1 MKKIGIDARLYY
13 QTGVGVYLRNL
24 LSFLQR
30 MAPKDIVFYVYLM
43 REDVDKIKFENKNF
57 IKRGVTYKW
66 HSFEEQFDFGR
77 KLYEDNLDLTHFTY
91 FSYPITYKG
100 KFIATVHDTTPLLY
114 KTGRASTK
122 NQLVYEVKHF
132 FFRIVLSS
140 QVRNASLI
148 ITPSLSVKKQLVKT
162 YGSHL
167 AKKIIPIYE
176 GVNQELLG
184 LEENGSLK
192 SRFNKD
198 FFIYVG
204 NFYPHKNV
212 ERLVRAFA
220 KIKKDIQL
228 ILVGPDD
235 YFSAHLIQLIKKLNQ
250 QKRITIYTNPTK
262 EDLIFFYKHA
272 LALINPS
279 LSEGFGLPQIEAAYF
294 NLPIIASNIDVFKE
308 ILKKNYLSFD
318 PYKEEDIVGKINR
331 FLETRP
337 KFDYREVLKDC
348 SFEQMAKETLKIYQR
363 VTQNSCMTKI

>member
-24 LSFLQR
+24 LRYLQQ
-30 MAPKDIVFYVYLM
+30 MAPKDILFYVYLM
-43 REDVDKIKFENKNF
+43 KDDADRIKFENKNF
-57 IKRGVTYKW
+57 IKREVTYKW

-77 KLYEDNLDLTHFTY
+77 KLYEDNLDLAHFTY
-91 FSYPITYKG
+91 FSYPITYKNR
-100 KFIATVHDTTPLLY
+100 FIATVHDTTPLLY

-140 QVRNASLI
+140 QVRNASVI
-148 ITPSLSVKKQLVKT
+148 ITPSLSVKKQLIKI

-167 AKKIIPIYE
+167 AKKIVPIYE

-184 LEENGSLK
+184 LEENQSLK
-192 SRFNKD
+192 SRFTKD

-220 KIKKDIQL
+220 KVKKDVQL
-228 ILVGPDD
+228 VLVGPDD
-235 YFSAHLIQLIKKLNQ
+235 YFSTHINHLIKELNQ
-250 QKRITIYTNPTK
+250 QKRIIIYTNPTK
-262 EDLIFFYKHA
+262 EDLIFFYRRA

-308 ILKKNYLSFD
+308 ILKNNYLSFN
-318 PYKEEDIVGKINR
+318 PYKEEDIAIKIKR
-331 FLETRP
+331 FLEVRP
-337 KFDYREVLKDC
+337 KFDYQEVLRKC
-348 SFEQMAKETLKIYQR
+348 SFEQMTKETLKIYSKCLQ
-363 VTQNSCMTKI
+363 KE